1 MSVWGR
7 KKLLQGTRGC
17 HQASERPPHSLA
29 FRHTQRGQTESRRVH
44 SSGRCLVGTTLQT
57 RCWAFRMR
65 WGREPNIPA
74 LLDFPVWW
82 TMRTTN
88 KGTVTTNYDKGFE
101 RDPKGSGKNV
111 FGDDLFEVVPF
122 LLRVPAQGRRGV
134 GTQSPGGSGPDGET
148 APAGPRGEGAP
159 G

>member
-1 MSVWGR
+1 MLGFQDATG
-7 KKLLQGTRGC
+7 KG
-17 HQASERPPHSLA
+17 
-29 FRHTQRGQTESRRVH
+29 
-44 SSGRCLVGTTLQT
+44 
-57 RCWAFRMR
+57 
-65 WGREPNIPA
+65 PNIPA

-122 LLRVPAQGRRGV
+122 LLRVPAQGSCSGPKRRSRHAKPGRERPRRGDS
-134 GTQSPGGSGPDGET
+134 TCR
-148 APAGPRGEGAP
+148 APR
-159 G
+159 

>member
-1 MSVWGR
+1 MLGFQDATG
-7 KKLLQGTRGC
+7 KG
-17 HQASERPPHSLA
+17 
-29 FRHTQRGQTESRRVH
+29 
-44 SSGRCLVGTTLQT
+44 
-57 RCWAFRMR
+57 
-65 WGREPNIPA
+65 PNIPA

-101 RDPKGSGKNV
+101 RDPKGSDKKV